1 MKRLLSLVI
10 AAALA
15 VVPVYAAHAKKKM
28 TKEEAEAAELA
39 KQHDNSWRLV
49 RDSAPL
55 VLPTWSLPIFFGMH
69 MDDKLKAGD
78 KKK

>member
-1 MKRLLSLVI
+1 MKKLVSLFV
-10 AAALA
+10 A
-15 VVPVYAAHAKKKM
+15 VVLIGSPAWAAKTKKM
-28 TKEEAEAAELA
+28 TKEQAEAAELA

-69 MDDKLKAGD
+69 MDEKLKAGD